1 MNQSITI
8 RLTPTRERLLKLFKR
23 RYNLKTN
30 SEAIELA
37 LRIGFEDEVDYRT
50 KIKQVTGCIKLEN
63 DISAV
68 NRILSLRDVQ

>member
-8 RLTPTRERLLKLFKR
+8 RLTPTREQLLKLFKR

-30 SEAIELA
+30 SEAFELA
-37 LRIGFEDEVDYRT
+37 LRIGFEDEVDYKT

-68 NRILSLRDVQ
+68 NRIRSLRDVQ